1 MPARARIG
9 REVGIKMIPPYDLA
23 RARVDRP
30 ADLDQLEVTGTSTGT
45 AVAGCRVDQP
55 PLIGH
60 LAEHGSKQGVDGKI
74 G

>member
-1 MPARARIG
+1 MASI
-9 REVGIKMIPPYDLA
+9 
-23 RARVDRP
+23 
-30 ADLDQLEVTGTSTGT
+30 LEGMAGTSTGT
-45 AVAGCRVDQP
+45 VVAGWRVDQP